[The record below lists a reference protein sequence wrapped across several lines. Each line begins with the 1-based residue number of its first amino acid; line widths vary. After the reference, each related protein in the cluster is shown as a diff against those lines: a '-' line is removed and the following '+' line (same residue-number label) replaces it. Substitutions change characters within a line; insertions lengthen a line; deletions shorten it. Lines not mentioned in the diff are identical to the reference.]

1 MPMPKNLEGKA
12 VSIMNQP
19 NRGKGA
25 GRKPKVLKNW
35 IKQCNLDKQD
45 AREILKN
52 ILLLTPKEI
61 DDRIKTDYSKLP
73 AQFYIFLNNVQEAI
87 KQQNIRVTRELMDFA
102 YGNEPL
108 VNITNNTQM
117 VDLKALIIN
126 QAKSSPEEGERIIA
140 ELEKITG
147 YTE

>member
-52 ILLLTPKEI
+52 LLLLPPEQI
-61 DDRIKTDYSKLP
+61 NQRIKTDYSSLP
-73 AQFYIFLNNVQEAI
+73 ALVYIFLTNVAEAI
-87 KQQNIRVTRELMDFA
+87 KKQDIRITKELMEFA
-102 YGNEPL
+102 YGTEPL
-108 VNITNNTQM
+108 VQVNNNTQL